1 MATHRAFDD
10 GRQTYIEFP
19 PSISVGEAPRLFVI
33 GATGEAQLVNYRVA
47 GRFYVVD
54 RLFDIAELRLGEKR
68 QRSSGSC
75 AAALIAGRIG
85 GGVLI
90 DELSQHLRP
99 RPIPKRWFSAGERGG
114 WFGLSAARSSRSRRS
129 DRPRSSVPPRL
140 LSSPQHSGS
149 D

>member
-47 GRFYVVD
+47 GRFYAVD

-90 DELSQHLRP
+90 E
-99 RPIPKRWFSAGERGG
+99 E
-114 WFGLSAARSSRSRRS
+114 LSAASPPKADPETLVLRG
-129 DRPRSSVPPRL
+129 RPGRVVRFKRGAIIAIAAL
-140 LSSPQHSGS
+140 GS
-149 D
+149 TAIVGTA